1 MTTQVVKRNI
11 SGILLLDKPKG
22 VTSNR
27 ALQQMKR
34 LFQAKKAGHTG
45 SLDPLAT
52 GMLPICFGQAT
63 KFSEYLLTADKT
75 YVVTAQLGVKTTT
88 ADAEGEV
95 ISQSEVPDLTV
106 SQLDRLCDAFRGVI
120 QQVPSMYSA
129 LKHNG
134 KPLYEYARAGIT
146 IERPARTVTIY
157 ELVLLDYDAP
167 LSQLTCR
174 VRCSKGTYIRNLM
187 EDLGDAVCCGAHVSE
202 LRRLSVGGFAA
213 EQMHTTNTLIELCDQ
228 RGVTA
233 LDQKIQPVATA
244 AANLPI
250 IKIDQVRYLNLL
262 HGKVV
267 PVVCGADIQGAVQ
280 VHSKHGEFWG
290 VAEVVDGTL
299 LKPVRILK

>member
-1 MTTQVVKRNI
+1 MTTKVVKRNV

-95 ISQSEVPDLTV
+95 VSQSEVPPLTI
-106 SQLDRLCDAFRGVI
+106 SELDRLCDALRGVI

-129 LKHNG
+129 LKYNG

-146 IERPARTVTIY
+146 IDRPARKVTIY
-157 ELVLLDYDAP
+157 ELILLDYDVS

-187 EDLGDAVCCGAHVSE
+187 EDLGDAVGCGAHVSE
-202 LRRLSVGGFAA
+202 LRRLSVGGFVA
-213 EQMHTTNTLIELCDQ
+213 EQMITTDELLQLCDQ
-228 RGVTA
+228 HGVSA
-233 LDQKIQPVATA
+233 LDKKIQPVATA
-244 AANLPI
+244 AVNLPI

-267 PVVCGADIQGAVQ
+267 PIVCGADIQGAVQ
-280 VHSKHGEFWG
+280 VHSKHGDFWG
-290 VAEVVDGTL
+290 VAEVVEGGL
-299 LKPVRILK
+299 LKPVRLLK

>member
-157 ELVLLDYDAP
+157 ELVLLDYDAS

-187 EDLGDAVCCGAHVSE
+187 EDLGDAVGCGAHVSE

-213 EQMHTTNTLIELCDQ
+213 EQMHTTDTLIELCDQ

-244 AANLPI
+244 AASLPI

-267 PVVCGADIQGAVQ
+267 PVFCGADIQGAVQ